1 MRILAANSPL
11 IGSEPSADKRE
22 VRKDSRTVN
31 QSWLW
36 GEILLAGLL
45 GASLALFLAY
55 PSLRTHYDLPEL
67 RLVLQT
73 TMALAGLL
81 VAVPVPTRYS
91 VDGLPGSLLL
101 APGLFIL
108 APPGALFA
116 VVPPC

>member
-11 IGSEPSADKRE
+11 IGSKPSADKRE

-55 PSLRTHYDLPEL
+55 PNLRTHYDLPEL

-73 TMALAGLL
+73 SMALAGLL
-81 VAVPVPTRYS
+81 VAVLPATRSS
-91 VDGLPGSLLL
+91 VESRRVDLPL
-101 APGLFIL
+101 ATRLFLTSPSDPGL
-108 APPGALFA
+108 
-116 VVPPC
+116 